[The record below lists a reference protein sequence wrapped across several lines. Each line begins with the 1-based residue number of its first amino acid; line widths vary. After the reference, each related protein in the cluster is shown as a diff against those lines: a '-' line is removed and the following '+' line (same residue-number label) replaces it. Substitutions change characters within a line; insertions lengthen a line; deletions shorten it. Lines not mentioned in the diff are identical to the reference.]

1 MKLKHI
7 LLAEDNPN
15 DVELTLT
22 AFKAGNLANPVE
34 VVRDGA
40 EALDYIYARGKYAG
54 RSTGNPVVVLL
65 DIKMPKLSGMEVLE
79 TIKKDPNLRLI
90 PVVLLTSSREE
101 ADLLRGYRSGANAF
115 VVKPVQFEEFSKTVK
130 ELAIF
135 WALINTPPP
144 EQ

>member
-1 MKLKHI
+1 VKLRHI

-54 RSTGNPVVVLL
+54 RGTGNPVVVLL
-65 DIKMPKLSGMEVLE
+65 DIKMPKLSGLEVLE